1 MTSEP
6 ASKTVRAEPKVARRS
21 RLAVVVLG
29 PALALLI
36 AGCGSS
42 GSATASATAL
52 RRTCKQIEAALSD
65 GPEPA
70 ADPVGYAE
78 AQVRPL
84 REIHASDAQ
93 LGHAIG
99 RLASAYDAF
108 YLTRGSKPAGHAVTA
123 ASRAVDAI
131 CPGAAG

>member
-1 MTSEP
+1 M
-6 ASKTVRAEPKVARRS
+6 AA
-21 RLAVVVLG
+21 
-29 PALALLI
+29 ALALAPVLACLV
-36 AGCGSS
+36 AGCGAS
-42 GSATASATAL
+42 GTSAASTRAL
-52 RRTCKQIEAALSD
+52 KTTCKQIEAALSD

-84 REIHASDAQ
+84 GRIHTSDRGLDQ
-93 LGHAIG
+93 AIR

-108 YLTRGSKPAGHAVTA
+108 YLTRGSRQAGHAVSA
-123 ASRAVDAI
+123 ASRGIDAI